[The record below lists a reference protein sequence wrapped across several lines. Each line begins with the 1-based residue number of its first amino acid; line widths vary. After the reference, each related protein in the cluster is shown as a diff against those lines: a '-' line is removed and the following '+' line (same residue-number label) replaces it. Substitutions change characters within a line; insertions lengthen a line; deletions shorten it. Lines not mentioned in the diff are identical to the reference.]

1 VNSYETTLILSP
13 ELPPEAIET
22 LIDKVK
28 KILSKDGSTVS
39 LLENEGVKKLSYPID
54 GRSEG
59 CYIYAEYKAGP
70 AVLVELENFLHLS
83 DAVIRHLSVAKEKPS
98 KIKPAAPRRPR
109 PEPVSSPVSAPA
121 PVAKPE

>member
-1 VNSYETTLILSP
+1 MNSYETTLILSP
-13 ELPPEAIET
+13 DLPAEAIET

-28 KILSKDGSTVS
+28 KILSKDGASVS

-70 AVLVELENFLHLS
+70 SVLLELENFLRLA
-83 DAVIRHLSVAKEKPS
+83 DPVIRYLSVAKEKPS

-109 PEPVSSPVSAPA
+109 SEPSTAPVSAA
-121 PVAKPE
+121 PVSKTE